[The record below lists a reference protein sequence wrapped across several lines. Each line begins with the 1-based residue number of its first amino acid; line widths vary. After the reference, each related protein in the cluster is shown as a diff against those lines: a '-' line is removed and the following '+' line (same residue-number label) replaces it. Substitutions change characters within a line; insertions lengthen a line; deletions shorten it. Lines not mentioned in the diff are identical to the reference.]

1 MSAELNEIPDEGQNI
16 RAVGYVRVSE
26 EADNSEQSVATQQD
40 RIQQAADERNILV
53 VDWHIDRGFGGNSM
67 DRPALRTLLDAA
79 ESAGKPFDLVLVWD
93 LSRLSRSQEDFMEI
107 LSRLRASGVDVTSVT
122 ES

>member
-1 MSAELNEIPDEGQNI
+1 MSTELNERPAEGQNI

-26 EADNSEQSVATQQD
+26 EGDDAGQSVAAQQAQ
-40 RIQQAADERNILV
+40 IQQAADERSIPV

-79 ESAGKPFDLVLVWD
+79 ESSERAFDLVLVWD
-93 LSRLSRSQEDFMEI
+93 LSRLSGSQDDFAEI
-107 LSRLRASGVDVTSVT
+107 LSRLRASGVEVTSVT